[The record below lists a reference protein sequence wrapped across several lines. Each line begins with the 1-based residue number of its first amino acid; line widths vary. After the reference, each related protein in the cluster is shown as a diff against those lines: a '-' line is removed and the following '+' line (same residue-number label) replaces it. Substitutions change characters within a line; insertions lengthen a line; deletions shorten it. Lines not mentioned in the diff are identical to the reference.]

1 MLAGRDAVM
10 TESRSPSSKTDEGWG
25 EAARG
30 EGLGVIRIGNC
41 PRIREMGMLAASMD
55 RPRVAGGVV
64 LQHGQG
70 AGVRV
75 GGGERRAKDLVYGLI
90 PSLREMVT
98 SVTLPPGCLCETQ
111 GLTETGRFGVCR
123 CPGSSA
129 PWTASGSAR
138 VQVPA
143 VMGQWMARDGSVR
156 TDRRSRARRS

>member
-1 MLAGRDAVM
+1 MRGLVSL
-10 TESRSPSSKTDEGWG
+10 ESAT
-25 EAARG
+25 
-30 EGLGVIRIGNC
+30 
-41 PRIREMGMLAASMD
+41 
-55 RPRVAGGVV
+55 
-64 LQHGQG
+64 
-70 AGVRV
+70 VRV
-75 GGGERRAKDLVYGLI
+75 SARWACLPLRWTGRGWREEWFCSTAKEPADEWEEGERRAKDLVYGLI

-143 VMGQWMARDGSVR
+143 VMGQWMAREGSVR